1 MVFDIG
7 DFGIADN
14 ESQSE
19 AFAIYYCTKKIN
31 QIMIFVKKK
40 QKLRMGLGIQEWTK

>member
-14 ESQSE
+14 ESYDLIQVNRKPLQH
-19 AFAIYYCTKKIN
+19 II
-31 QIMIFVKKK
+31 V
-40 QKLRMGLGIQEWTK
+40 QKR